1 MNAALTEDTDSLRRY
16 FHEEIDRL
24 PTPQLVALR
33 QTLLDL
39 KLRELSVQLDEAF
52 EADHAAGRLS
62 AEKFEQALREFR
74 AAHPYA

>member
-1 MNAALTEDTDSLRRY
+1 MSAAVTEDTESLRRA

-24 PTPQLVALR
+24 PPPQLVALR
-33 QTLLDL
+33 QALLDL
-39 KLRELSVQLDEAF
+39 KLRELSTQLDEAF
-52 EADHAAGRLS
+52 EADRAAGRLS